1 MSLRSCPRIYFDS
14 LTGNVR
20 RFTERL
26 PFEAENIAE
35 VTSVEEPFILVTY
48 TTGFGNVP
56 PTTSEFLRKHGDHL
70 IGVASS
76 GNRNWGANFGKAAD
90 RIALVYNVPILL
102 KFELSGT
109 DHDIKTLTERVAILC
124 QSTSN

>member
-1 MSLRSCPRIYFDS
+1 MFKVYYDS

-20 RFTERL
+20 RFVERL
-26 PFEAENIAE
+26 PFEAVSIAE
-35 VTSVEEPFILVTY
+35 VEEVSSPFILVTY

-56 PTTSEFLRKHGDHL
+56 TSTAEFLRKHGDKL

-76 GNRNWGANFGKAAD
+76 GNRNWGNNFGKAAD
-90 RIALVYNVPILL
+90 KIAQQYNVPILL

-109 DHDIKTLTERVAILC
+109 NDDIKTLTERVAILW
-124 QSTSN
+124 QSGRN

>member
-1 MSLRSCPRIYFDS
+1 MIKVYYDS

-26 PFEAENIAE
+26 PFEAESIAE
-35 VTSVEEPFILVTY
+35 VEEVSSQFILVTY

-56 PTTSEFLRKHGDHL
+56 PTSAEFLRKHGDYL

-76 GNRNWGANFGKAAD
+76 GNRNWGHNFGKAAEH
-90 RIALVYNVPILL
+90 IAQHYNVPILL

-109 DHDIKTLTERVAILC
+109 NDDIKTLAERVAILW
-124 QSTSN
+124 QNGRN

>member
-1 MSLRSCPRIYFDS
+1 MKPRIYFDS

-26 PFEAENIAE
+26 PFEAEFIAE
-35 VTSVEEPFILVTY
+35 VTSVESPFILITY

-56 PTTSEFLRKHGDHL
+56 TTTAEFLRKHGDYL

-76 GNRNWGANFGKAAD
+76 GNIIWGENFGKAAD

-109 DHDIKTLTERVAILC
+109 DHDIKKITERVEAIW
-124 QSTSN
+124 QNGRN

>member
-1 MSLRSCPRIYFDS
+1 VIPKIYYDS

-26 PFEAENIAE
+26 PFEAESIAE
-35 VTSVEEPFILVTY
+35 VEEVNSPFILVTY

-56 PTTSEFLRKHGDHL
+56 PTTAEFLRKHGDYL

-76 GNRNWGANFGKAAD
+76 GNRNWGNNFGKAAEH
-90 RIALVYNVPILL
+90 IARDYNVPILL

-109 DHDIKTLTERVAILC
+109 NDDIKTLTERVAILW
-124 QSTSN
+124 QSGRN

>member
-1 MSLRSCPRIYFDS
+1 MFKVYYDS

-20 RFTERL
+20 RFVERL
-26 PFEAENIAE
+26 PFEAVNIAE
-35 VTSVEEPFILVTY
+35 APVIDAPFILVTY

-56 PTTSEFLRKHGDHL
+56 PTSADFLRKHGDKL

-76 GNRNWGANFGKAAD
+76 GNRNWGHNFGKAAD
-90 RIALVYNVPILL
+90 RIARDYNAPILL

-109 DHDIKTLTERVAILC
+109 NNDIKTLTEEVAILW
-124 QSTSN
+124 QSGRN

>member
-1 MSLRSCPRIYFDS
+1 MIPRIYFDS

-26 PFEAENIAE
+26 PFEARNIAE
-35 VTSVEEPFILVTY
+35 VTSVESPFILITY
-48 TTGFGNVP
+48 TTGFGSVP
-56 PTTSEFLRKHGDHL
+56 PTTAEFLREHGDKL

-76 GNRNWGANFGKAAD
+76 GNRNWGNNFGKAAD

>member
-1 MSLRSCPRIYFDS
+1 MQPKIYYDS

-20 RFTERL
+20 RFVERL

-35 VTSVEEPFILVTY
+35 VQVDVKEPFVLITY

-56 PTTSEFLRKHGDHL
+56 PSSAEFLHLNGDYL

-76 GNRNWGANFGKAAD
+76 GNRNWGNNFGKAAD

-109 DHDIKTLTERVAILC
+109 ADDIEKITERVAIVC
-124 QSTSN
+124 QNISN

>member
-1 MSLRSCPRIYFDS
+1 MLKVYYDS

-20 RFTERL
+20 RFVERL
-26 PFEAENIAE
+26 PFEAESIAE
-35 VTSVEEPFILVTY
+35 VEVVSEPFILVTY

-56 PTTSEFLRKHGDHL
+56 TSTTEFLRNHGDYL

-76 GNRNWGANFGKAAD
+76 GNRNWGHNFGKAAEH
-90 RIALVYNVPILL
+90 IARDYNVPILL

-109 DHDIKTLTERVAILC
+109 NDDIKTLAERVAILW
-124 QSTSN
+124 QNISN

>member
-1 MSLRSCPRIYFDS
+1 MNSRIYFDS

-20 RFTERL
+20 RFVERL
-26 PFEAENIAE
+26 PFEAVDIAE
-35 VTSVEEPFILVTY
+35 VEDVSEPFILVTY

-56 PTTSEFLRKHGDHL
+56 PSTSEFLRKHGDKL

-76 GNRNWGANFGKAAD
+76 GNIIWGENFGKAAD

-109 DHDIKTLTERVAILC
+109 NDDIKILTERVSEIW
-124 QSTSN
+124 QNGRN